1 MLKRGIATGL
11 LVIAAAI
18 VVGAQARPAIA
29 EKDVTVLGFKLHY
42 LEAGRGAPVVL
53 LHGLGGDGSRWRP
66 NIEPL
71 AKDFH
76 VFALD
81 QIGFGESD
89 KPLANYHTGMLVDF
103 LVGFLKAAG
112 IPKASL
118 VGNSMGAGVALYT
131 AVHYPEMVDRI
142 VLADGGGF
150 RAPGNPPRTPPT
162 PEALRRREL
171 QNSVTRDET
180 REFFRILFHDKSLVT
195 EKMVDEQLAMRLRAA
210 FTITKMQEAG
220 GRGSLSEQDVRG
232 VKAPTLVIWGKYD
245 ELADPAGAD
254 RLEQTIPGARKVIID
269 NCGHMPQLERAD
281 EFNRIVREF
290 LIAEKATTPLV
301 FNGEPVSTIQCA
313 GGRAGGCS
321 YGTKV
326 VGGAVFADGAAS
338 LVAGAMTWR

>member
-1 MLKRGIATGL
+1 MLKRLLALFIVMLGVGIVTTAQPGAT
-11 LVIAAAI
+11 AA
-18 VVGAQARPAIA
+18 G
-29 EKDVTVLGFKLHY
+29 KDVTVLGFKLHY
-42 LEAGRGAPVVL
+42 LEAGRGSPVVL
-53 LHGLGGDGSRWRP
+53 LHGLGGDGSRWGP

-71 AKDFH
+71 ARDFH

-89 KPLANYHTGMLVDF
+89 KPLANYHTGMLAEF

-131 AVHYPEMVDRI
+131 AVHYPDMVDRI

-150 RAPGNPPRTPPT
+150 RSPNTASTPPT
-162 PEALRRREL
+162 AEALRRRQL

-195 EKMVDEQLAMRLRAA
+195 DKMVDEQLTLRLRAA

-220 GRGSLSEQDVRG
+220 ERGSLSEQEVHA
-232 VKAPTLVIWGKYD
+232 VKAPTLVVWGKYD
-245 ELADPAGAD
+245 ELANPAGAD
-254 RLEQTIPGARKVIID
+254 RLEKTIPGARKVIID

-290 LIAEKATTPLV
+290 L
-301 FNGEPVSTIQCA
+301 
-313 GGRAGGCS
+313 
-321 YGTKV
+321 
-326 VGGAVFADGAAS
+326 GAPKTS
-338 LVAGAMTWR
+338 SQ

>member
-1 MLKRGIATGL
+1 MLKRYLAPAL
-11 LVIAAAI
+11 AIAAGAI
-18 VVGAQARPAIA
+18 LITAQPRAAA
-29 EKDVTVLGFKLHY
+29 AGKDVTVLGFKLHY

-53 LHGLGGDGSRWRP
+53 LHGLGGDGSRWGP

-89 KPLANYHTGMLVDF
+89 KPLANYHTGMLAEF
-103 LVGFLKAAG
+103 LVGFLKAVA

-142 VLADGGGF
+142 VLADGGGY
-150 RAPGNPPRTPPT
+150 RSSTGAAAAPT
-162 PEALRRREL
+162 PEALRRRQL

-195 EKMVDEQLAMRLRAA
+195 EKMVDEQLTLRLRAA

-220 GRGSLSEQDVRG
+220 ERGSLSEQEVRG
-232 VKAPTLVIWGKYD
+232 VKAPTLVVWGKYD
-245 ELADPAGAD
+245 ELANPAGAD
-254 RLEQTIPGARKVIID
+254 RLEKAIPGARKVIID
-269 NCGHMPQLERAD
+269 NCGHMPQLERAG
-281 EFNRIVREF
+281 EFNRLVREF
-290 LIAEKATTPLV
+290 LL
-301 FNGEPVSTIQCA
+301 GA
-313 GGRAGGCS
+313 GG
-321 YGTKV
+321 TNQ
-326 VGGAVFADGAAS
+326 
-338 LVAGAMTWR
+338 

>member
-1 MLKRGIATGL
+1 MLKRFLAIAVVMVGGAILATAQPR
-11 LVIAAAI
+11 AAA
-18 VVGAQARPAIA
+18 VGR
-29 EKDVTVLGFKLHY
+29 DVTVLGFKLHY

-53 LHGLGGDGSRWRP
+53 LHGLGGDGSRWGP

-89 KPLANYHTGMLVDF
+89 KPLANYHTGMLAEF

-112 IPKASL
+112 ISKASL

-131 AVHYPEMVDRI
+131 AVHYPAMVDRI
-142 VLADGGGF
+142 VLADGGGY
-150 RAPGNPPRTPPT
+150 RSAAGAAAPPT
-162 PEALRRREL
+162 PEALRRRQL

-195 EKMVDEQLAMRLRAA
+195 DKMVDEQLTLRLRAA

-220 GRGSLSEQDVRG
+220 ERGSLSEQEVRA
-232 VKAPTLVIWGKYD
+232 VKAPTLVVWGKYD
-245 ELADPAGAD
+245 ELANPAGAE
-254 RLEQTIPGARKVIID
+254 RLEKAIPGARKVIID

-281 EFNRIVREF
+281 EFNRLVREF
-290 LIAEKATTPLV
+290 LLAARAT
-301 FNGEPVSTIQCA
+301 NQ
-313 GGRAGGCS
+313 
-321 YGTKV
+321 
-326 VGGAVFADGAAS
+326 
-338 LVAGAMTWR
+338 

>member
-1 MLKRGIATGL
+1 MVKGYITMALV
-11 LVIAAAI
+11 VIAAAI
-18 VVGAQARPAIA
+18 AAMAQPSAVAA
-29 EKDVTVLGFKLHY
+29 GKDVTVLGFKLHY

-53 LHGLGGDGSRWRP
+53 LHGLGGDGSRWGP

-71 AKDFH
+71 SRDFH

-89 KPLANYHTGMLVDF
+89 KPLANYHTGMLAEF

-142 VLADGGGF
+142 VLADGGGY
-150 RAPGNPPRTPPT
+150 RASPGAAQTPPT
-162 PEALRRREL
+162 PEALHRRQI

-195 EKMVDEQLAMRLRAA
+195 EKMVDEQLALRLRAA
-210 FTITKMQEAG
+210 FTITKVQEAG
-220 GRGSLSEQDVRG
+220 DRGSLSEQEVRA
-232 VKAPTLVIWGKYD
+232 VKAPALVLWGKYD
-245 ELADPAGAD
+245 ELANPAGAD
-254 RLEQTIPGARKVIID
+254 RLEKTIPGARKVIID

-281 EFNRIVREF
+281 EFNRLVRGF
-290 LIAEKATTPLV
+290 LLE
-301 FNGEPVSTIQCA
+301 
-313 GGRAGGCS
+313 GRP
-321 YGTKV
+321 TNQ
-326 VGGAVFADGAAS
+326 
-338 LVAGAMTWR
+338 